1 MAIDQTGQVTT
12 TGMMNNP
19 NANLQVPDMS
29 TLVEPQQ
36 VDQDVAGLKYTP
48 KGVTIDEAIATFK
61 KIFNRDPVDLKE
73 VEEFYKNRSL
83 SERPT
88 ESEEQGI
95 VKRLQNLTADDM
107 TVLDPILS
115 PSVKTVLAKIIP
127 EIAPMLEGVG
137 TNEETVPIK
146 ASVFTSLPQDIQ
158 SFIIESSTNEMDTN
172 NVPLDTTSATA
183 GMMSP
188 QEPEVPQNADDGM
201 NYDQI
206 DGIDLA

>member
-36 VDQDVAGLKYTP
+36 NT
-48 KGVTIDEAIATFK
+48 EAPAQMATQ
-61 KIFNRDPVDLKE
+61 PVDNTPR
-73 VEEFYKNRSL
+73 EEGL
-83 SERPT
+83 LE
-88 ESEEQGI
+88 
-95 VKRLQNLTADDM
+95 RLQTLTADDM
-107 TVLDPILS
+107 IVLDPILS
-115 PSVKTVLAKIIP
+115 PSVKTVLTKIIP

-172 NVPLDTTSATA
+172 NVPLDTSSNVQ
-183 GMMSP
+183 GMMT
-188 QEPEVPQNADDGM
+188 QQKPELPETADEGM

-206 DGIDLA
+206 DGVELS

>member
-115 PSVKTVLAKIIP
+115 PSVKTVLTKIIP

-172 NVPLDTTSATA
+172 NVPLDTSSNVQ
-183 GMMSP
+183 GMMTP
-188 QEPEVPQNADDGM
+188 QEPEIPQTADEGM

-206 DGIDLA
+206 DGVELA

>member
-1 MAIDQTGQVTT
+1 MAIDQRGQVTT

-29 TLVEPQQ
+29 NLVEPQQ
-36 VDQDVAGLKYTP
+36 NVAAPTQM
-48 KGVTIDEAIATFK
+48 AAQ
-61 KIFNRDPVDLKE
+61 PVDNTPREL
-73 VEEFYKNRSL
+73 
-83 SERPT
+83 
-88 ESEEQGI
+88 GI
-95 VKRLQNLTADDM
+95 VERLQNLTADDM
-107 TVLDPILS
+107 IVLDPILS

-137 TNEETVPIK
+137 TDEETVPIK

-172 NVPLDTTSATA
+172 NVPLDTASATT

-188 QEPEVPQNADDGM
+188 QEPQLPETADDGI

>member
-1 MAIDQTGQVTT
+1 MI
-12 TGMMNNP
+12 
-19 NANLQVPDMS
+19 
-29 TLVEPQQ
+29 
-36 VDQDVAGLKYTP
+36 
-48 KGVTIDEAIATFK
+48 
-61 KIFNRDPVDLKE
+61 
-73 VEEFYKNRSL
+73 
-83 SERPT
+83 
-88 ESEEQGI
+88 
-95 VKRLQNLTADDM
+95 
-107 TVLDPILS
+107 VLDPILS
-115 PSVKTVLAKIIP
+115 PSVKTVLTKIIP
-127 EIAPMLEGVG
+127 EIGPMLEGVG
-137 TNEETVPIK
+137 TDEETVPIK

>member
-1 MAIDQTGQVTT
+1 MAINQTGQVTT

-29 TLVEPQQ
+29 NLV
-36 VDQDVAGLKYTP
+36 KP
-48 KGVTIDEAIATFK
+48 KQNVEAPTQMAAQ
-61 KIFNRDPVDLKE
+61 PVDNTPREL
-73 VEEFYKNRSL
+73 
-83 SERPT
+83 
-88 ESEEQGI
+88 GI
-95 VKRLQNLTADDM
+95 VERLQNLTADDM
-107 TVLDPILS
+107 IVLDPILS

-137 TNEETVPIK
+137 TDEETVPIK

-172 NVPLDTTSATA
+172 NVPLDTASATT

-188 QEPEVPQNADDGM
+188 QEPQLPETADDGI